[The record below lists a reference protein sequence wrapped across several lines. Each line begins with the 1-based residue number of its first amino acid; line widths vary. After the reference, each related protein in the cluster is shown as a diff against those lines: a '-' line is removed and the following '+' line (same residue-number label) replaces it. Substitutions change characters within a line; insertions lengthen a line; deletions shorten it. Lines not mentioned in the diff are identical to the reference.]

1 MNCKDDQY
9 DNVCK
14 DEFAELHT
22 KLDVIDVALRGN
34 GKPGIQVR
42 LDRLEQDKL
51 SRSKALW
58 FVIGALTTI
67 AGSVTTTLI
76 VRTLL

>member
-1 MNCKDDQY
+1 MCKNDQY
-9 DNVCK
+9 EDVCK

-42 LDRLEQDKL
+42 LDRLEQERI
-51 SRSKALW
+51 SRSKITW
-58 FVIGALTTI
+58 FIIGCITTV
-67 AGSVTTTLI
+67 AGSIATSWIVGTL
-76 VRTLL
+76 